1 LEIAGKGRRGI
12 VRQWPSLQ
20 HQASSGPSAPTARP
34 AQRSAAFGPH
44 GATRRQ
50 ASSHWTKPCHVQY
63 WLGKA
68 DRPFGWL
75 KGHNYEAQVQLL
87 EIVCSQSSYSSV
99 QESRL
104 FIQPPCSAPHQR
116 CFSVLDPCSDYF
128 KKKKHAASISRG
140 ASSAPSPASTSSKG
154 SPSRPA
160 TRQQHLWPSS
170 RDPGSGPASANRLRC
185 SHLLI
190 KLMLKNLSE

>member
-1 LEIAGKGRRGI
+1 MEIAGKGRRGI

-20 HQASSGPSAPTARP
+20 HQASSGPSAHTARP

-68 DRPFGWL
+68 DCPFGWL
-75 KGHNYEAQVQLL
+75 KGHNYEAQVHLL

-128 KKKKHAASISRG
+128 KKKNMQLRSAEEPAAHLHQL
-140 ASSAPSPASTSSKG
+140 
-154 SPSRPA
+154 RPQA
-160 TRQQHLWPSS
+160 KAAHH
-170 RDPGSGPASANRLRC
+170 GPP
-185 SHLLI
+185 
-190 KLMLKNLSE
+190 